1 MWWCPS
7 SHLETFEDVKVGEFW
22 MQFSN
27 VSKGRR
33 FLEVTHEIFHQSEVS
48 NHSFSEAG
56 GFFWSSF
63 QEVFLDPERS
73 LKLKPNGLSK
83 IRITTAFC
91 SCCRISGGRSLRLK
105 PLNGDNQM
113 WITDYICLDDT
124 AFEWPCYVETA
135 GNSFV
140 ACPVALDVQTAQQKT
155 WCWVQS
161 KSLPQCE
168 ALTTMR
174 SAKLLGPAYAP
185 LVEQATAFT
194 ELRMDVWE
202 NISQTWTSHSWGC
215 EA

>member
-7 SHLETFEDVKVGEFW
+7 SHLETRRRQGWWVFDAVFRSLTTTFFGGHTWDFSPIQGEQPLLLGGRWGFLTK
-22 MQFSN
+22 FS
-27 VSKGRR
+27 R
-33 FLEVTHEIFHQSEVS
+33 
-48 NHSFSEAG
+48 
-56 GFFWSSF
+56 GF
-63 QEVFLDPERS
+63 VDPERS
-73 LKLKPNGLSK
+73 LKLKPNGFSK
-83 IRITTAFC
+83 IRITTSFC
-91 SCCRISGGRSLRLK
+91 SCCRIPGGRSLRLK

-135 GNSFV
+135 GNSFG

-185 LVEQATAFT
+185 LVEQATALT

-202 NISQTWTSHSWGC
+202 NISQTWTSHSWVC
-215 EA
+215 ET